1 MLTWGFEGEAARW
14 VCIVA
19 GSKIHQWNLQI
30 LKAKTF
36 FGRLGAKA
44 KRKALARRRGEAYA
58 SETSSSSSNES
69 QVSGYGDISTS
80 DEEYKRIIAPDDDD
94 DAGEKRTQ
102 DIYMAK
108 IEDSRISSLESRMR
122 AIEESMAMTNAKL
135 DLILQKLD
143 RTR

>member
-1 MLTWGFEGEAARW
+1 
-14 VCIVA
+14 
-19 GSKIHQWNLQI
+19 LQI

-80 DEEYKRIIAPDDDD
+80 DEEYMRIIAPDDDD

-102 DIYMAK
+102 EMAK
-108 IEDSRISSLESRMR
+108 VEDSRISSLESRIR
-122 AIEESMAMTNAKL
+122 AIEESMAMSNAKL